1 MCSSPDLLF
10 YVRKCIIGA
19 GSGML
24 GWKFRKELSLKMMEQ
39 SHPCILLN
47 RPPSAAAWAST
58 VGKKEGEG
66 PMGFCFD
73 IIEEDSHFGQKTWE
87 QAESEMQRRTMQQ
100 LLIAAGL
107 KSDSLDAVFAG
118 DLVNQC
124 TSSTFGLRH
133 LDVPF
138 LGIYGAC
145 STMAEGLLLASLCV
159 DGGYLNRAAVLTS
172 SHFSSAERQFRF
184 PLSYGAQRTPNAQ
197 WTCTASGAVLV
208 TNEDR
213 PPYIRGVCAGIVRDY
228 GITDANNMGA
238 AMAPAAADTIS
249 RYLDATGTRPV
260 DYDVIVTGD
269 LGVVGSRLLY
279 RLSEQNGYEIAKQH
293 KDCGVMMFDDA
304 TQDTHAGGSG
314 CGCSASI
321 LCGYF
326 LPKLRSGEYRNILF
340 AATGALLSPMLCQQG
355 ESIPGISH
363 LIHFSHS
370 SGKERAK

>member
-1 MCSSPDLLF
+1 MNNLQKDGNASREF
-10 YVRKCIIGA
+10 MKGA
-19 GSGML
+19 IHLMNPTRS
-24 GWKFRKELSLKMMEQ
+24 
-39 SHPCILLN
+39 CILL
-47 RPPSAAAWAST
+47 RHSPSVRAWAST

-73 IIEEDSHFGQKTWE
+73 IVEADSHFGKESWE

-100 LLIAAGL
+100 LLLAADC
-107 KSDSLDAVFAG
+107 KPADLDAVFAG
-118 DLVNQC
+118 DLINQC

-133 LDVPF
+133 LEIPYF
-138 LGIYGAC
+138 GIYGAC
-145 STMAEGLLLASLCV
+145 STMAEGLVLASLCV
-159 DGGYLNRAAVLTS
+159 DGGYLSRAAVLTS

-197 WTCTASGAVLV
+197 WTCTASGAVLLG
-208 TNEDR
+208 ESEE
-213 PPYIRGVCAGIVRDY
+213 PPYIRGVCGGIVRDY

-238 AMAPAAADTIS
+238 AMAPAAADTIL
-249 RYLDATGTRPV
+249 RYLNATGTRPS

-269 LGVVGSRLLY
+269 LGLVGSRLLCK
-279 RLSEQNGYEIAKQH
+279 LAAAQGFDLAKNH
-293 KDCGVMMFDDA
+293 KDCGVMMFDDS

-326 LPKLRSGEYRNILF
+326 LPKLQSGEIRNLLF

-355 ESIPGISH
+355 ESIPAVAH
-363 LIHFSHS
+363 LVHFSHD
-370 SGKERAK
+370 SGKEQLI